1 MKNDIETALDQKLA
15 HLKLEKLSAGYG
27 PFLVLRE
34 LTLEVR
40 PGLTVILGPN
50 GAGKTTLLKAVNGL
64 IPRGG
69 RLLLDGEAIPRDAKT
84 SELVQRGLV
93 LVPEGRQLFP
103 QMTVRENLELG
114 GWLVNKAER
123 EQRMALAFKD
133 FPKLAQREQQ
143 LAGTMSGGEQQMVAV
158 ARAMMS
164 APRLL
169 MLDEPSLGLAP
180 RMVDELLA
188 MVRRIADQG
197 VTVLMVEQNVKKALA
212 VADRGYVL
220 ERGRLVAHGPASLL
234 ARSSV
239 VREAYLGKSVAKA
252 AEKTT
257 ASASKD
263 PKEKTVSELSMLI
276 NGLAV
281 SAEKGATFER
291 RNPLDGS
298 VATRAPAASTGDAV
312 AAVDAAAEAFKTW
325 KLTGPSERRALLLK
339 AADAL
344 EVLTPKFV
352 EAVPAETGATGLWA
366 GFNVM
371 LAAGMIREAAALTT
385 QIGGELIPSDVPG
398 SLAMGVRQPAGVVLG
413 IAPWNAP
420 IILGVRAIATPLACG
435 NTVILKGSENCP
447 HTHQLIVQAF
457 QDAGFPAGVVN
468 YITNA
473 PADAGAVVEAM
484 VAHPAVRRVNFTGST
499 RVGKLLALTCA
510 KYLKPSV
517 LELGGKAPMVV
528 LDDADLEAAVNG
540 AAFGAFANSGQICM
554 STERFIVDRKI
565 ADDFVAMFA
574 KKAKGLPLG
583 DPRKPEP
590 VVLGSVIGM
599 GTVEHCNALI
609 DDALAKGAKLV
620 CGGKADS
627 TLMPATLLD
636 HVTPKM
642 RIYSEETFGP
652 VKCIVRVDGVEA
664 AIDCANDNEYGLSAS
679 VFGRDTAR
687 ALTVAQRI
695 ESGICHV
702 NGPTVHDEAQMPFGG
717 VKGSGWGR
725 FGGRAGIAEFT
736 ELRWITVQ
744 TGERHYPF

>member
-1 MKNDIETALDQKLA
+1 MKRDLQSA
-15 HLKLEKLSAGYG
+15 HLKIDKLSAGYG
-27 PFLVLRE
+27 GFLVLRD
-34 LTLEVR
+34 LTLEAR

-50 GAGKTTLLKAVNGL
+50 GAGKTTLLKVISGL
-64 IPRGG
+64 IPRQGTVS
-69 RLLLDGEAIPRDAKT
+69 LDGAEIEADTKASDIVR
-84 SELVQRGLV
+84 RGLA
-93 LVPEGRQLFP
+93 LVPEGRQLFA

-114 GWLVNKAER
+114 GWLVTPDER
-123 EQRMALAFKD
+123 ERRLEQAFAD
-133 FPKLAQREQQ
+133 FPKLAERADQ

-158 ARAMMS
+158 ARAMMG
-164 APRLL
+164 APKLL

-180 RMVDELLA
+180 KMVDELLA
-188 MVRRIADQG
+188 IARRIADAG
-197 VTVLMVEQNVKKALA
+197 TTVLMVEQNVKKALA

-220 ERGRLVAHGPASLL
+220 ERGALVASGPAFLL
-234 ARSSV
+234 ARSRV
-239 VREAYLGKSVAKA
+239 VRQAYLGK
-252 AEKTT
+252 TQ
-257 ASASKD
+257 
-263 PKEKTVSELSMLI
+263 KENEMSDLSMLI

-298 VATRAPAASTGDAV
+298 VATRAPAASVADAV
-312 AAVDAAAEAFKTW
+312 AAVEAAAEAFKTW
-325 KLTGPSERRALLLK
+325 RDTGPGQRRALLLK

-344 EVLTPKFV
+344 EAKTPKFV
-352 EAVPAETGATGLWA
+352 EAVPAETGATGMWA

-371 LAAGMIREAAALTT
+371 LAAGMLREAAALTT
-385 QIGGELIPSDVPG
+385 QVAGEVIPSDVPG

-420 IILGVRAIATPLACG
+420 VILGVRAIATPLACG
-435 NTVILKGSENCP
+435 NTVVLKGSENCP
-447 HTHQLIVQAF
+447 RTHQLIIEAL
-457 QDAGFPAGVVN
+457 QDAGFPPGVVN
-468 YITNA
+468 YIINA

-499 RVGKLLALTCA
+499 RVGRLIAMTCA
-510 KYLKPSV
+510 KYLKPVV

-528 LDDADLEAAVNG
+528 LDDADLDDAVNA

-554 STERFIVDRKI
+554 STERFVVDGKI
-565 ADDFVAMFA
+565 ADDFVARFA

-583 DPRKPEP
+583 DPRKPDP
-590 VVLGSVIGM
+590 VVLGSVVGM

-636 HVTPKM
+636 RVTPEM
-642 RIYSEETFGP
+642 RIYREETFGP
-652 VKCIVRVDGVEA
+652 VKAIVRVDGVEA
-664 AIDCANDNEYGLSAS
+664 AIACANDNEYGLSAA
-679 VFGRDTAR
+679 VFGRDIAR
-687 ALTVAQRI
+687 AWEVAKRI

-717 VKGSGWGR
+717 VKASGLGR
-725 FGGRAGIAEFT
+725 FGGKAGIAEFT
-736 ELRWITVQ
+736 ELRWVTVQ
-744 TGERHYPF
+744 TQPRHYPF